1 MEPASWTGADYSIPA
16 IEGGHVSAWREVS
29 ETAGPCV
36 LLESTTAPGPLAR
49 LTLLARQPRAVLVA
63 DRSGAR
69 VLTGGVEREVRD
81 PFSAL
86 RALLAETP
94 PGRWPDEGGVAG
106 ALAYDFARPHGPAAP
121 TPLLIALAVD
131 RFVVE
136 EAASGPPSSPSVRP
150 GPERIDLAAHSNMTR
165 EDHRLRVLRIKEHI
179 AAGDI
184 YQANL
189 SQRFELPFHGP
200 GLRLYDNLRR
210 ISPAPFSGYLRGAG
224 LEIVSA
230 SPERL
235 LLVDGDRAVTRP
247 IAGTRPRAAD
257 SRADEALAAELILSE
272 KERAEH
278 LMLVDLARND
288 LGKVA
293 AIGSVAVDEL
303 MGIEDYAQVRHIV
316 SNVSARLLPG
326 RDAWDALLAMFPGGT
341 ITGVPKIRCMQ
352 ILDAVEPAPRG
363 FYTGALFYA
372 TPSGRLDANI
382 LIRSAV
388 VAGGRVTFHT
398 GGGIVA
404 DSDPDAEYQETLHK
418 AEGMR
423 LALEAARDDEPSR

>member
-1 MEPASWTGADYSIPA
+1 VEEAGPTEPALVHPA
-16 IEGGHVSAWREVS
+16 AANRIDLPAFSNMSRDDHR
-29 ETAGPCV
+29 
-36 LLESTTAPGPLAR
+36 
-49 LTLLARQPRAVLVA
+49 
-63 DRSGAR
+63 AR
-69 VLTGGVEREVRD
+69 VL
-81 PFSAL
+81 
-86 RALLAETP
+86 
-94 PGRWPDEGGVAG
+94 
-106 ALAYDFARPHGPAAP
+106 
-121 TPLLIALAVD
+121 
-131 RFVVE
+131 
-136 EAASGPPSSPSVRP
+136 
-150 GPERIDLAAHSNMTR
+150 
-165 EDHRLRVLRIKEHI
+165 RVKEHI

-189 SQRFELPFHGP
+189 SQRFEVPFGGG
-200 GLRLYDNLRR
+200 GLRLYEQLRR
-210 ISPAPFSGYLRGAG
+210 ISPAPFSGYLRAG
-224 LEIVSA
+224 GIEIVSA

-235 LLVDGDRAVTRP
+235 VSVEGDRAWTRP
-247 IAGTRPRAAD
+247 IAGTRPRSAD
-257 SRADEALAAELILSE
+257 PGSDRALAAELILSP

-293 AIGSVAVDEL
+293 AIGSVVVDEF
-303 MGIEDYAQVRHIV
+303 MTVEDYAHVRHIV
-316 SNVSARLLPG
+316 SNVTARLLPG
-326 RDAWDALLAMFPGGT
+326 RDAFDTLLALFPGGT

-352 ILDAVEPAPRG
+352 ILDEMEPAPRG

-388 VAGGRVTFHT
+388 VAGDRVSFHT

-423 LALEAARDDEPSR
+423 LALEAVLGDQEE

>member
-1 MEPASWTGADYSIPA
+1 
-16 IEGGHVSAWREVS
+16 
-29 ETAGPCV
+29 V
-36 LLESTTAPGPLAR
+36 LLESTTPPGPLAR
-49 LTLLARQPRAVLVA
+49 IALLATDPRAVLVA
-63 DRSGAR
+63 GRAGGTVTTAAGTRS
-69 VLTGGVEREVRD
+69 TRED
-81 PFSAL
+81 PIAAL
-86 RALLAETP
+86 RALLREVR

-106 ALAYDFARPHGPAAP
+106 ALAYDLARPQREAAP

-131 RFVVE
+131 RFVVD
-136 EAASGPPSSPSVRP
+136 EAPSPPPPPAPARP
-150 GPERIDLAAHSNMTR
+150 GVAALDLAAHSNMSR
-165 EDHRLRVLRIKEHI
+165 GDHRLRVLRIKEHI

-189 SQRFELPFHGP
+189 SQRFEVPFDGG
-200 GLRLYDNLRR
+200 GLRLYDHLRR
-210 ISPAPFSGYLRGAG
+210 ISPAPFAGYLRAG
-224 LEIVSA
+224 GIEIVSA

-235 LLVDGDRAVTRP
+235 VRVEGDRAWTRP

-257 SRADEALAAELILSE
+257 AAADQALAAELILHP

-293 AIGSVAVDEL
+293 RTGSVSVDEL
-303 MGIEDYAQVRHIV
+303 MAVEDYAQVRHIV
-316 SNVSARLLPG
+316 SSVSARLLPG
-326 RDAWDALLAMFPGGT
+326 RDALDALLALFPGGT

-352 ILDAVEPAPRG
+352 ILDEVEPAPRG

-388 VAGGRVTFHT
+388 VQHGRAVFHT

-423 LALEAARDDEPSR
+423 LALEAARDDDTLTAPAR

>member
-1 MEPASWTGADYSIPA
+1 MSVYRRA
-16 IEGGHVSAWREVS
+16 REA
-29 ETAGPCV
+29 AGPCV
-36 LLESTTAPGPLAR
+36 LLESTTSPGPLAR
-49 LTLLARQPRAVLVA
+49 LTLLARDPRAVLLA
-63 DRSGAR
+63 DRSGA
-69 VLTGGVEREVRD
+69 TFTTASGQRD
-81 PFSAL
+81 AGTDPIAAL
-86 RALLAETP
+86 RALLRETR

-106 ALAYDFARPHGPAAP
+106 ALAYDFARPQRPSAPGPW
-121 TPLLIALAVD
+121 LVALAVD
-131 RFVVE
+131 RFEVE
-136 EAASGPPSSPSVRP
+136 EAPPEPRAP
-150 GPERIDLAAHSNMTR
+150 APAPPEGAALDLPAHSNMSR
-165 EDHRLRVLRIKEHI
+165 DDHRRRVLRIKDHI

-189 SQRFELPFHGP
+189 SQRFDVPFRGG
-200 GLRLYDNLRR
+200 GLGLYDHLRR
-210 ISPAPFSGYLRGAG
+210 VSPAPFSGYLRGAG
-224 LEIVSA
+224 IEIVSA

-235 LLVDGDRAVTRP
+235 VLVEGGRAWTRP

-257 SRADEALAAELILSE
+257 SRADRALAAELILSP

-293 AIGSVAVDEL
+293 ATGSVAVDEF
-303 MGIEDYAQVRHIV
+303 MTVEDYAQVRHIV

-326 RDAWDALLAMFPGGT
+326 RDALDALLALFPGGT

-352 ILDAVEPAPRG
+352 ILDEVEPAPRG

-388 VAGGRVTFHT
+388 VAGGRAVFHT

-404 DSDPDAEYQETLHK
+404 DSDPDAEYEETLHK

-423 LALEAARDDEPSR
+423 LALQAARHEGSA